1 MRLKAHLRE
10 DHPDTDEGAS
20 LIHSI
25 NQSFCLLEPGSDIQ
39 QEALGDLEM
48 PSQENV
54 SAPAPGLHSQ
64 ADIPGSISHCCQG
77 LKSQNVPLLSESEQ
91 ANTEITNCTA
101 AKLADSSGVA
111 SEASAEDLLH
121 RLMERE
127 NNHLYANL
135 TVDNV
140 SASVNHASAKSS
152 DLQDGEA
159 DGLAQKVSFDQSD
172 IKDHADNDPRPLL
185 SSPSHLPANMG
196 NGGAFMAILNGLQKR
211 QLNME
216 LLQKIRKVYGE
227 LECEYCGK

>member
-1 MRLKAHLRE
+1 
-10 DHPDTDEGAS
+10 
-20 LIHSI
+20 
-25 NQSFCLLEPGSDIQ
+25 
-39 QEALGDLEM
+39 M

-54 SAPAPGLHSQ
+54 NAPAPSLHSQ
-64 ADIPGSISHCCQG
+64 ADIPGSISHHCRD
-77 LKSQNVPLLSESEQ
+77 LKSQNVHLLSESEQ

-111 SEASAEDLLH
+111 SEVSAEDLLH
-121 RLMERE
+121 RLTKRE

-140 SASVNHASAKSS
+140 SASVNHASAESS
-152 DLQDGEA
+152 HLQDREV

-172 IKDHADNDPRPLL
+172 IKECADNDTRLP
-185 SSPSHLPANMG
+185 PANMG

-211 QLNME
+211 QLNMK